1 MEQIRSFRDL
11 EVWQRS
17 MEVVVNVYQLTK
29 TFPQSEIY
37 GLTNQIRR
45 SSVSI
50 PSNIAEGHVRP
61 TKDYARFLKIAM
73 GSVAELETQIEIADR
88 VGYLEHEDFNL
99 IINELSVIGKK
110 LNTLIGRLRN

>member
-1 MEQIRSFRDL
+1 MTGIKSYRDL

-73 GSVAELETQIEIADR
+73 GSVAELETQIAIA
-88 VGYLEHEDFNL
+88 
-99 IINELSVIGKK
+99 KK
-110 LNTLIGRLRN
+110 LPFGKNINFSKVDKLLDEVMRMLNKLINQLK